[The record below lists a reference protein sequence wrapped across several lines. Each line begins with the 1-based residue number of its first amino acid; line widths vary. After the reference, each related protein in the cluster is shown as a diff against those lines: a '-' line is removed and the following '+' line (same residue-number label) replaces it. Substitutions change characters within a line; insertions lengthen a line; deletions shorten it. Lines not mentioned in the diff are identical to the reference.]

1 MSGLFKWTG
10 RKAEASVEAAA
21 TAEPSPEVVST
32 SKVLPRFLSALSQR
46 PDPILVDLGP
56 VVGSNVAFL
65 GERLACKLFVED
77 LFAAIESHSRRPDRA
92 EVPLALHERLHQPA
106 GSVDGILC
114 WDVFDFLDKTAGQPL
129 AAKLVEMLKP
139 GGVLYG
145 FFGMTTVDLSHY
157 TRFVVE
163 AEDALRLRTYPAT
176 PVRRQVLAPRDINK
190 MFDGLVVAE
199 SLVLK
204 RGTRET
210 LFRKP

>member
-21 TAEPSPEVVST
+21 PAEPSTDVVST
-32 SKVLPRFLSALSQR
+32 SKVLPRFLSALAQR

-56 VVGSNVAFL
+56 VVGGNVAFL

-77 LFAAIESHSRRPDRA
+77 LFAAIESHARRPDRA
-92 EVPLALHERLHQPA
+92 EVPLSVHERLNQPP

-114 WDVFDFLDKTAGQPL
+114 WDVFDFLDKAAGQAL
-129 AAKLVEMLKP
+129 AARLVAMLKP
-139 GGVLYG
+139 GGLLYG

-163 AEDALRLRTYPAT
+163 AEDTLRLRPYPAT
-176 PVRRQVLAPRDINK
+176 PVRRLVLAPRDINK

>member
-1 MSGLFKWTG
+1 
-10 RKAEASVEAAA
+10 VEAAA

-32 SKVLPRFLSALSQR
+32 SKVLPRFLAALAQR
-46 PDPILVDLGP
+46 PDPVLVDLGP
-56 VVGSNVAFL
+56 VVGSNVGFL

-77 LFAAIESHSRRPDRA
+77 LYATIESHARRPDRA
-92 EVPLALHERLHQPA
+92 EVPIALHQRLHQLPA
-106 GSVDGILC
+106 SVDGILC
-114 WDVFDFLDKTAGQPL
+114 WDVFDFLDKPTGQAL
-129 AAKLVEMLKP
+129 ALKLVELLKP
-139 GGVLYG
+139 GGLLYG

-163 AEDALRLRTYPAT
+163 AEDTLRLRTYPAT

>member
-1 MSGLFKWTG
+1 MSF
-10 RKAEASVEAAA
+10 
-21 TAEPSPEVVST
+21 PT
-32 SKVLPRFLSALSQR
+32 SIVTRAGTLDALPGVLDTRFRHA
-46 PDPILVDLGP
+46 D
-56 VVGSNVAFL
+56 A
-65 GERLACKLFVED
+65 
-77 LFAAIESHSRRPDRA
+77 
-92 EVPLALHERLHQPA
+92 
-106 GSVDGILC
+106 SVDGILC
-114 WDVFDFLDKTAGQPL
+114 WDVFDFLDKATGQAL
-129 AAKLVEMLKP
+129 ALKLVELLKP
-139 GGVLYG
+139 GGLLYG

-163 AEDALRLRTYPAT
+163 AEDTLRLRTYPAT